1 MAETLRLACLN
12 VLQEREHSPIAI
24 KIAKERIMREDGSSQ
39 YAYWFQARNIPDY
52 ETAYQKVRII
62 CMCYA
67 SFTDHATSSASSAT
81 SLT

>member
-1 MAETLRLACLN
+1 
-12 VLQEREHSPIAI
+12 
-24 KIAKERIMREDGSSQ
+24 MREDGSSQ

-62 CMCYA
+62 CICYA
-67 SFTDHATSSASSAT
+67 PFTDYATSSASSAT